1 MQKLNADA
9 VRAAKE
15 LLLRVKPSEAF
26 IPNGKQ
32 EEFMRAVGAGS
43 FRHYGLLGGNGC
55 GKTAVLANILCQII
69 LGKHGWFADVPGL
82 PLFEDWP
89 YPKVAWLLGTHSNL
103 KDGGAIYDNLRKYFP
118 PGKFTDEKQG
128 KEYPSVYKFPGYDWT
143 IRAWSYD
150 QDPKEVE
157 GPTVGLVISDEPMP
171 EGFRGPVLSR
181 LRGGGIYIAGMTP
194 LDGAPWIV
202 DLREEGTPNWF
213 FMDVDVEDA
222 CFGENTEILTSEGW
236 VNCASV
242 TMAHTVATMRMEGLS
257 LEYQHPIAVTHNPSK
272 LRDMVILGRT
282 QIAVTPD
289 HQMLV
294 LTEGG
299 DNGKRLRRKNELR
312 PKFIRADQ
320 MYRGQRLYSRLNP
333 VQNRE
338 ITLQSPFPD
347 KISADDWCEF
357 MGWYISEGCCVGVNG
372 GKNKRY
378 TVFITQ
384 KNERKREEIRALLQ
398 RTGWKWGE
406 RKHDFYCNDKAL
418 HAHLFVLGNS
428 QQKRI
433 PRYMYGY
440 SDHALT
446 LFWNTL
452 LKGDGDGKFRY
463 CTSSPQL
470 ADDVQELLLRLGY
483 RTSIGMQSGGE
494 ITQGEFTDKI
504 YYRKD
509 MFQTRALKP
518 RHYHVDQFPVVA
530 YEGGTHCVEVP
541 NGTVV
546 VRDALAKRPLIT
558 GNCRTH
564 GVRGHLEHKEIE
576 AMIESFPA
584 FEREARKTGKPLA
597 YSGRVY
603 PDWGEENLVDEG
615 ERGIS
620 WLLENDKDAPTIY
633 MVLDPH
639 DTKPWVMTWWA
650 VYRNGRKVCFM
661 EWPDREQPM
670 YHETDHVAFGYDYY
684 VELIRRK
691 ERRLRVYR
699 RIIDERYGY
708 KSVLSKGGLTS
719 IAQEI
724 RKASNG
730 ELRFIPSCGQEHDNR
745 NLVQQAILP
754 RKVFSEAEKIITL
767 EPTLLAD
774 RNCRNFDYAMRHH
787 VWKRNTGKALDTTTR
802 FQQQVSDKNKCFP
815 NTAEYFLG
823 ANPRWVEP
831 GNWLLSEWETDEIR
845 NLAGAGGGMGRQWG
859 GYNT

>member
-82 PLFEDWP
+82 PLFENWP

-202 DLREEGTPNWF
+202 DLREEGAPNWF

-222 CFGENTEILTSEGW
+222 
-236 VNCASV
+236 
-242 TMAHTVATMRMEGLS
+242 
-257 LEYQHPIAVTHNPSK
+257 
-272 LRDMVILGRT
+272 
-282 QIAVTPD
+282 
-289 HQMLV
+289 
-294 LTEGG
+294 
-299 DNGKRLRRKNELR
+299 
-312 PKFIRADQ
+312 
-320 MYRGQRLYSRLNP
+320 
-333 VQNRE
+333 
-338 ITLQSPFPD
+338 
-347 KISADDWCEF
+347 
-357 MGWYISEGCCVGVNG
+357 
-372 GKNKRY
+372 
-378 TVFITQ
+378 
-384 KNERKREEIRALLQ
+384 
-398 RTGWKWGE
+398 
-406 RKHDFYCNDKAL
+406 
-418 HAHLFVLGNS
+418 
-428 QQKRI
+428 
-433 PRYMYGY
+433 
-440 SDHALT
+440 
-446 LFWNTL
+446 
-452 LKGDGDGKFRY
+452 
-463 CTSSPQL
+463 
-470 ADDVQELLLRLGY
+470 
-483 RTSIGMQSGGE
+483 
-494 ITQGEFTDKI
+494 
-504 YYRKD
+504 
-509 MFQTRALKP
+509 
-518 RHYHVDQFPVVA
+518 
-530 YEGGTHCVEVP
+530 
-541 NGTVV
+541 
-546 VRDALAKRPLIT
+546 
-558 GNCRTH
+558 CRTH

-603 PDWGEENLVDEG
+603 PDWGEENLVNEG
-615 ERGIS
+615 ERDIS

-845 NLAGAGGGMGRQWG
+845 NLAGVGANTGRQWG